1 MDDVKGSDRKIDLFW
16 LLLLT
21 RSPFGKH
28 TMARLHSIID
38 YPHNCVSSSHF
49 SFAIATLLSESYIF
63 SLFNALSFLSPPR
76 PLRPTHSP
84 QIHTHKDH
92 SAKHLISLSLSV
104 SLSVPHTG
112 TLFIY
117 LSHPPGPRTAPLP

>member
-84 QIHTHKDH
+84 QIHTHKPFCKAHHFTFALRFIVGSTHWH
-92 SAKHLISLSLSV
+92 S
-104 SLSVPHTG
+104 
-112 TLFIY
+112 IY
-117 LSHPPGPRTAPLP
+117 